1 MPSASSSRSGNSINQ
16 SDNDNIPMHFP
27 SVKEQLD
34 IIVNNTVEV
43 ISADELERKLTKS
56 LKTGAPLKIKFG
68 ADPTRPDLHL
78 GHAVTLKKLREF
90 QDLGHEAILII
101 GDFTAMIGDPSGKSK
116 TRPQLTAEEAREN
129 GKSYFEQASKIL
141 DIAKTTIC
149 YNADWLGT
157 MKFADVIRLSSHYT
171 VARMLERDDFEKRY
185 RSQTPISIHE
195 FLYPLAQGMDS
206 VHLKNDVELGGT
218 DQKFNLLVGRD
229 LQREYGIEPQVCITM
244 PLLVGTDGV
253 EKMSKSYANT
263 ICFCDPP
270 EEMFGRLLS
279 IPDTVISTYAK
290 FLWSASANTAIQLFQ
305 STAPYDFEELQKLI
319 NNNPRDSKRA
329 LARNIVTQY
338 HTPNDALKAQEH
350 FDRVIVN
357 KQAPDDLPIVE
368 FSESPMPIVE
378 LLMALKAAPSKTEAR
393 RMINQGAVQV
403 GDMKITDTNA
413 VIGLGPEPV
422 IIKAGKR
429 KFFKVAVKKKT
440 F

>member
-1 MPSASSSRSGNSINQ
+1 
-16 SDNDNIPMHFP
+16 MHFP

-43 ISADELERKLTKS
+43 ISADELERKLQKS
-56 LKTGAPLKIKFG
+56 LKTGTPLKIKLG
-68 ADPTRPDLHL
+68 ADPSRPDLHL
-78 GHAVTLKKLREF
+78 GHSVVLRKLREF

-141 DIAKTTIC
+141 DPEKTTIC
-149 YNADWLGT
+149 YNADWLGQ
-157 MKFADVIRLSSHYT
+157 MQFADVIRLSSHYT

-244 PLLVGTDGV
+244 PLLVGTDGT
-253 EKMSKSYANT
+253 EKMSKSLGNA
-263 ICFCDPP
+263 ICFNDTP
-270 EEMFGRLLS
+270 EDMYGRTLS
-279 IPDTVISTYAK
+279 IPDT
-290 FLWSASANTAIQLFQ
+290 
-305 STAPYDFEELQKLI
+305 LI
-319 NNNPRDSKRA
+319 EKYWNLLVPHHSGNGTNIAERIAANPRETKRE
-329 LARNIVTQY
+329 LAREVVAQY
-338 HTPNDALKAQEH
+338 YSADDAQKAQEH

-357 KQAPDDLPIVE
+357 KQAPDDLPTVE
-368 FSESPMPIVE
+368 FEEASMPVVE
-378 LLMALKAAPSKTEAR
+378 LLMALKAFPSKNEAR
-393 RMINQGAVQV
+393 RMIQQGAVQA
-403 GDMKITDTNA
+403 GDDKVSDINA
-413 VIGLGPEPV
+413 VIEFSDEPV
-422 IIKAGKR
+422 IIRAGKR
-429 KFFKVAVKKKT
+429 KFFKVASAKKS